1 MIHYYEKT
9 ANIAVRF
16 AQNMTII
23 TYYRGMTGVKPGA
36 IMYNIE
42 TINVS
47 SGNASG
53 KL

>member
-9 ANIAVRF
+9 ANITVRF

-23 TYYRGMTGVKPGA
+23 TYYYGMTGVKPGA
-36 IMYNIE
+36 IRYNIE
-42 TINVS
+42 TINA
-47 SGNASG
+47 SGGNVSG